1 MNSIQDMLNQQQDE
15 YSLQEVLDMVNKLLK
30 SLPILDKTSL
40 RKEMSE
46 MTVSMSQ
53 DPTTADLNRGLA
65 LSQGFKDR
73 LSEIYISAYNDY
85 KIKKR
90 CLDMLFDANN
100 FISRANSVDKRKGES
115 TTKFPTYIIKA
126 ELADMFLNEVDIM
139 YKNMKSIS
147 DSISRQV
154 TIMTIRSQIN
164 DFGVVENDSNNSSKA
179 EEITNGNTT
188 WDKIN

>member
-85 KIKKR
+85 KIKRENIDSYYMQMAYLTSTRSTCIRRKVGCVIVR
-90 CLDMLFDANN
+90 DNMILSSGYNGMPKHLSHCSKHTCIRLINNIPSGQQPNKCLGAHSEMN
-100 FISRANSVDKRKGES
+100 
-115 TTKFPTYIIKA
+115 
-126 ELADMFLNEVDIM
+126 
-139 YKNMKSIS
+139 
-147 DSISRQV
+147 
-154 TIMTIRSQIN
+154 
-164 DFGVVENDSNNSSKA
+164 
-179 EEITNGNTT
+179 
-188 WDKIN
+188 